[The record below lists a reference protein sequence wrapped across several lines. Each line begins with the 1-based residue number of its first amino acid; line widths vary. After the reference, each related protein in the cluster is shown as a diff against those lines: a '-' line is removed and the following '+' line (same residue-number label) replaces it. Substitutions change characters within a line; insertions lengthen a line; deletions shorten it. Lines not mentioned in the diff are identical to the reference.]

1 MNSEELFRKILDLE
15 EPRIIKEI
23 KFDHQEKRVDTFID
37 FPKESRFPCPVC
49 EIFYGVHDTQERIWG
64 HINIFQY
71 QTYLHA
77 REPRMECYEHRKKGD
92 DLPGARKGSGFSL
105 QFEAMIVE
113 MGREMAVSAVAKIVE
128 IKEDSVWR
136 ILKHYVD

>member
-1 MNSEELFRKILDLE
+1 MNYEELFRKILDLE
-15 EPRIIKEI
+15 EPWTIKEI
-23 KFDHQEKRVDTFID
+23 KFDRQERRVDIFID
-37 FPKESRFPCPVC
+37 FPNGSRFPCPVC
-49 EIFYGVHDTQERIWG
+49 VVFYGAYDTQERIWG

-77 REPRMECYEHRKKGD
+77 REPRMECYEHRKKTD
-92 DLPGARKGSGFSL
+92 DLPGARNGSGFSL